1 MACEYKYKGKTYTNE
16 EFTQYIKDNP
26 AEFSQG
32 VENSPTFLQTSD
44 SPTPSRATPKVLK
57 LVNEFFN
64 KAGFDVRKVNQ
75 VVVNGQKVDANGV
88 ADVLNRIVQ
97 VVDGKEDT
105 VLPEEAMHIAVE
117 MIEQQNPD
125 LFNQMLNKIGSY
137 NIYPQILSTYR
148 NNPFYMTDGKPNIRK
163 IKKEAMARIL
173 VETVIDQTE
182 GSNEKPENLA
192 RTSRWW
198 QSIIEWFKSLFTKY
212 GNPFEEAGSII
223 VESTAP
229 NSPYSGDEIFL
240 SRNPDAVNASLKVV
254 QALRSPRIDQIY
266 KRFYATNKEKFYQ
279 ELGTVAP
286 KEQVAMLRTWNET
299 NSPVSLDEMITG
311 VLSELSYTV
320 EIVQPIDEDGDGQ
333 SAAHYSSLTVPGGT
347 NYKENEI
354 RTPNITPS
362 IKGHAAFASP
372 QGIGW
377 FRSDEVGTSTPTGER
392 VYDGAGG
399 FVQASVNTG
408 SKTRRIL
415 ELQSDIFQKGRDY
428 EALTATESR
437 TEMARGKEEL
447 DKMVTDLPDENNF
460 LQVLNKDANWV
471 RFFVQSI
478 VQDSVKKGYEKVRFP
493 LAETVAKIE
502 KYGELFNALNE
513 AERDLAKYTERII
526 SEHLERPGEFVQHKP
541 GEEAIGFGF
550 ETREKAQASLD
561 RSIAEATRIRDE
573 AAVEIRKNATPV
585 MDFYSKRVRSVL
597 EKLYKGRVEEITDE
611 NGNAWI
617 EVSLDNNKDL
627 GEFYFQLNANSQ
639 QDTYNKLKDQH
650 DRLSLQENP
659 DKPGESNYY
668 LDGKKISLRVSS
680 KSNKYYA
687 DKFRGKQLNEDAY
700 QRSLNEQ
707 KAEKGT
713 MGHKDLENMFHRLI
727 DDNGFVRD
735 EALPQASPSNL
746 NPTDNTFYN
755 TLWENMRERIAS
767 YPAGTRFMA
776 EVQIVDERND
786 IAGTMDFVAIE
797 PSGRVNILD
806 WKFINL
812 REGETDIPWYKVGGW
827 NVQMGEYKRILRDA
841 YGIKKEDFRQTR
853 MIPIRA
859 KYRFKS
865 GTEDTL
871 ELSSVQIGPVNV
883 TAITDNTVLPVN
895 TRDESTGNKRL
906 DQLIQNLYN
915 LMDKIYETRA
925 KPGEEYKKIE
935 RYNELTSAV
944 RQLHVKGATSD
955 FLDFIYEDVKERIYQ
970 ALNPYF
976 QIADALENSDMTVA
990 TQAIEQL
997 NNLPNLN
1004 QLSREILDFEDT
1016 LELYAD
1022 VASVLRTVFDPSAEE
1037 NKAILQK
1044 AEQVAAN
1051 ANITRSKIVQLSNA
1065 IRENPIARG
1074 VNVQDILNPE
1084 LAVSMYQKWVRSI
1097 SQGATAAVDMLWHI
1111 VNRISNAAEIEF
1123 SDEIR
1128 ALKKLESDL
1137 SKYIQTT
1144 GKSWTDVKKMFFN
1157 LNSKGE
1163 WNGKVISR
1171 VAQVFYTDLE
1181 KAKQNKDIDKVLDMI
1196 DEPAYQAWYEK
1207 ELQNRIDSFANRR
1220 LFADPERDREEK
1232 EKRINDFKR
1241 QFDIVGEVSTSI
1253 APGNKMLN
1261 AFPDLT
1267 KYSSDQY
1274 KELQK
1279 QGNEPVLALY
1289 DYWAKKLDDSYELGM
1304 IKAWEK
1310 KTFFP
1315 NVRKDLL
1322 DKYVFGSKDK
1332 KMRRTTLSFLN
1343 SMTIKVD
1350 DEVFGYTDVNGN
1362 PQDKMGAMYTYD
1374 LGEKIINE
1382 DGTEFTDYSNKSTDI
1397 FKVMALWSKEMA
1409 KFKHKSEVVDT
1420 VRLLY
1425 FTEKNRQ
1432 IQLRSKITGR
1442 PAVKEN
1448 GDPVLV
1454 DNIVNSDYYK
1464 NYMDYYFYGKKL
1476 SEGQDVRFSLPVNKV
1491 AKAINKFVG
1500 SDIIP
1505 LNIEDEVTISGRK
1518 AVQSANRW
1526 FQMKTLGL
1534 NLTTAASNFFGG
1546 TTNAL
1551 INAGK
1556 FFNKQDFFKG
1566 QMIIASGKLWGDNS
1580 IYAGL
1585 IDYFLPLTDD
1595 RTKEEADALSV
1606 NKATRILSSDHLFYL
1621 MRLSDKMVQ
1630 YPAFLAFADNTMV
1643 ENGELV
1649 NIREWVKQKHNHDN
1663 IYNLPIDQQ
1672 KELTATIEAE
1682 INEMKSTRS
1691 LPRVASIANDRLTI
1705 PGIERN
1711 SQTVYNLRN
1720 RVQQFAKDAL
1730 GNMSQEDISQ
1740 YRMTILGQSFM
1751 MFKNWIPRMIDVRYG
1766 EFRYQPGT
1774 EAYEWGRMRMLFS
1787 SLKFGVIS
1795 SAKAVIGSLG
1805 GKNEGVIE
1813 IAKKL
1818 YEEKK
1823 AEQEKKGRT
1832 FDMSEAEFIDNYV
1845 KGVRAQ
1851 TKELVLMLNMFAL
1864 LFFIKSNAPD
1874 PDEDVRARGAFK
1886 WAARLFDKMT
1896 DEVSFFYN
1904 PLSFTAIANGSI
1916 FPSIQILNDLV
1927 RLTVNTAFE
1936 GIYFA
1941 TGDEEALE
1949 KNKVAKYLFRTFPIT
1964 KELTLYMGMFN
1975 EELAK
1980 EYGIRT
1986 STESRRVY

>member
-1 MACEYKYKGKTYTNE
+1 MACKYVYKGKTYTNE

-32 VENSPTFLQTSD
+32 VENPSTFLQTSD

-57 LVNEFFN
+57 LVNEFLN

-75 VVVNGQKVDANGV
+75 VVVNGNRVDANGV

-137 NIYPQILSTYR
+137 NIYPEILSTYR

-173 VETVIDQTE
+173 VETVINQTE

-198 QSIIEWFKSLFTKY
+198 EAIVAWFKSLFTKY
-212 GNPFEEAGSII
+212 GNPFEEAASII

-229 NSPYSGDEIFL
+229 TSPYSGNEIFL

-254 QALRSPRIDQIY
+254 QALRSPKMEGIY
-266 KRFYATNKEKFYQ
+266 KRFYTSNKEKFYQ
-279 ELGTVAP
+279 ELSAVAP
-286 KEQVAMLRTWNET
+286 REQVSMLRTWNEA
-299 NSPVSLDEMITG
+299 NSPQSIEEMITG

-320 EIVQPIDEDGDGQ
+320 EIIQTIDEDGDGML
-333 SAAHYSSLTVPGGT
+333 STHYSDLTVPGGT
-347 NYKENEI
+347 HYRENEI
-354 RTPNITPS
+354 RTPSITPS
-362 IKGHAAFASP
+362 IKGHAIFASP

-377 FRSDEVGTSTPTGER
+377 FRSDEVGIITTTGR
-392 VYDGAGG
+392 FFHSSDGSIEPEE
-399 FVQASVNTG
+399 VVTG

-428 EALTATESR
+428 KALTATESR
-437 TEMARGKEEL
+437 TEMARGQEEL
-447 DKMVTDLPDENNF
+447 HRMVTDLPNENNF

-478 VQDSVKKGYEKVRFP
+478 VQDSARKGYEKVRFP
-493 LAETVAKIE
+493 TGKTVYYIEGFDTGDEAREVNERTLAR
-502 KYGELFNALNE
+502 Y
-513 AERDLAKYTERII
+513 RDSII
-526 SEHLERPGEFVQHKP
+526 SESTEVSGRYVIHYEGQEPAGRGYESLEAAQQE
-541 GEEAIGFGF
+541 
-550 ETREKAQASLD
+550 RE
-561 RSIAEATRIRDE
+561 RRIAEMEDMINP
-573 AAVEIRKNATPV
+573 KSN
-585 MDFYSKRVRSVL
+585 RSVMSFYDTRVKAAL
-597 EKLYKGRVEEITDE
+597 DKLYKDSLQQVTDE
-611 NGNAWI
+611 HGNTWY
-617 EVSLDNNKDL
+617 EVTLSPQME

-639 QDTYNKLKDQH
+639 QDTFNKLKAQH

-735 EALPQASPSNL
+735 TPLSQASPSNL

-755 TLWENMRERIAS
+755 TLWTNMQERIAS

-776 EVQIVDERND
+776 EVQIVDEKED

-797 PSGRVNILD
+797 PNGRVNILD

-865 GTEDTL
+865 GTDDIL

-895 TRDESTGNKRL
+895 TRDESTGNKKL

-970 ALNPYF
+970 ALHPYF
-976 QIADALENSDMTVA
+976 QIADQLENQDINIA
-990 TQAIEQL
+990 AQAAEQL
-997 NNLPNLN
+997 SNLPNLN

-1022 VASVLRTVFDPSAEE
+1022 VASVLRTVFDPSVEE
-1037 NKAILQK
+1037 NRAILQK

-1128 ALKKLESDL
+1128 TLKKLESGL

-1144 GKSWTDVKKMFFN
+1144 GKSWTDIKKMFFN
-1157 LNSKGE
+1157 LNSRGD
-1163 WNGKVISR
+1163 WNGKVISK

-1181 KAKQNKDIDKVLDMI
+1181 KAKQNKNIEQVLNMI
-1196 DEPAYQAWYEK
+1196 DEPAYQEWYEK

-1220 LFADPERDREEK
+1220 LFADPERDRVEK
-1232 EKRINDFKR
+1232 EKRINDFKK

-1253 APGNKMLN
+1253 SPGNKMLN

-1267 KYSSDQY
+1267 KYSSEQY

-1279 QGNEPVLALY
+1279 SGNEPVLALY
-1289 DYWAKKLDDSYELGM
+1289 DYWAKKLDESYELGM

-1343 SMTIKVD
+1343 SMSIKVD

-1454 DNIVNSDYYK
+1454 DNVVNSEYYK

-1476 SEGQDVRFSLPVNKV
+1476 SEGQDIRFSLPVNKV
-1491 AKAINKFVG
+1491 AKAINKFIG
-1500 SDIIP
+1500 SDVIP
-1505 LNIEDEVTISGRK
+1505 LNVEDEVTISGRK
-1518 AVQSANRW
+1518 VVQSANRW

-1595 RTKEEADALSV
+1595 RTNEEADKLSV
-1606 NKATRILSSDHLFYL
+1606 NRAVRLLSSDHLFYL

-1649 NIREWVKQKHNHDN
+1649 NIREWVKQKHNYDN
-1663 IYNLPIDQQ
+1663 FYNLSIEDQ
-1672 KELTATIEAE
+1672 KALTKTIENE
-1682 INEMKSTRS
+1682 IDEMKATRS
-1691 LPRVASIANDRLTI
+1691 LPKIAHVENDRLVI

-1711 SQTVYNLRN
+1711 SQTTYNLRN

-1787 SLKFGVIS
+1787 SLKFGIIR

-1818 YEEKK
+1818 YEQKR

-1832 FDMSEAEFIDNYV
+1832 FNMSEAEFIDNYI

-1851 TKELVLMLNMFAL
+1851 TKELILMMNMFAL

-1886 WAARLFDKMT
+1886 WATRLFDKMT

-1927 RLTVNTAFE
+1927 RLTVNTSFEAF
-1936 GIYFA
+1936 YFA
-1941 TGDEEALE
+1941 TGDEEGLE

-1975 EELAK
+1975 EELAR